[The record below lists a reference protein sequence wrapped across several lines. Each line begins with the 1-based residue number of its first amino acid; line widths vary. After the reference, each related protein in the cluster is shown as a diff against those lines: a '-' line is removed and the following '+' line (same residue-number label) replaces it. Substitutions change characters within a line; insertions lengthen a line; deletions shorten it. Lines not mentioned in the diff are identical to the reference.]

1 MKSERTRVS
10 NNIIRSCLS
19 LAFLP
24 VVALLVPIG
33 QDFYTHP
40 AHAAIEI
47 NTNSLTLNTKSFVNP
62 RLINTLQGHTST
74 VKSLNFSPNSK
85 LLVSGGSEKEGMIR
99 FWNPQTRKKLGTIN
113 RAHQASVDSI
123 LISPDGKTLTSC
135 RSDYKI
141 NLWNLKTL
149 EFSRSFVVH
158 NSSVLSLAVSSE

>member
-1 MKSERTRVS
+1 VKSERTRVS

-47 NTNSLTLNTKSFVNP
+47 NTNSLTVNTKSFVNP

-74 VKSLNFSPNSK
+74 VKSLVKSLNFSPNSK

-99 FWNPQTRKKLGTIN
+99 FWNPQTGKKLGTIN
-113 RAHQASVDSI
+113 
-123 LISPDGKTLTSC
+123 
-135 RSDYKI
+135 
-141 NLWNLKTL
+141 W
-149 EFSRSFVVH
+149 
-158 NSSVLSLAVSSE
+158 